1 MPDTNDLWPENIADS
16 NLVHPG
22 VHLETTG
29 RAAGREDSPV
39 GEGRSRHSDHRQP
52 VRPLFLYCRSHA
64 QLQIRI
70 VHPNPT
76 ASTSTL
82 MVMKYLNNTISINSE
97 SEFKDKLEEIFAA
110 PHTLNV
116 VHSILCLLYTS
127 PSPRDRTRSRM

>member
-16 NLVHPG
+16 KLIHPG

-29 RAAGREDSPV
+29 RAAGREDSPAV
-39 GEGRSRHSDHRQP
+39 EGRSPHSDHRPP

-70 VHPNPT
+70 VHPIPRRQ
-76 ASTSTL
+76 L
-82 MVMKYLNNTISINSE
+82 LPLVMKYLNNTISINSE
-97 SEFKDKLEEIFAA
+97 SQFKDKLREIFAA

-116 VHSILCLLYTS
+116 VHSLLAQV
-127 PSPRDRTRSRM
+127 RS

>member
-29 RAAGREDSPV
+29 RAAGREDAPV
-39 GEGRSRHSDHRQP
+39 GEGRSRHSGHGQP

-70 VHPNPT
+70 IHPIPRRQLLPLGYEVSEQHDPT
-76 ASTSTL
+76 
-82 MVMKYLNNTISINSE
+82 
-97 SEFKDKLEEIFAA
+97 
-110 PHTLNV
+110 
-116 VHSILCLLYTS
+116 
-127 PSPRDRTRSRM
+127 

>member
-16 NLVHPG
+16 NLIHPG

-29 RAAGREDSPV
+29 RAAGREDSPS

-70 VHPNPT
+70 VH
-76 ASTSTL
+76 
-82 MVMKYLNNTISINSE
+82 SIPRRQLLHFGSLL
-97 SEFKDKLEEIFAA
+97 SKLTEGRLGAA
-110 PHTLNV
+110 ENAGHNHPLR
-116 VHSILCLLYTS
+116 
-127 PSPRDRTRSRM
+127 PSRKAGWPLENRFP